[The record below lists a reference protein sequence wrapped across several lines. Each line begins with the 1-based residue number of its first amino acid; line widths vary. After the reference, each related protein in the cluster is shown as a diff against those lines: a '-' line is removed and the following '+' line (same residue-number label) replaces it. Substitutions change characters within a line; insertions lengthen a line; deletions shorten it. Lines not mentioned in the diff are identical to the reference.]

1 MLAGLLSGGVAPVHA
16 DVAETNERDLVEN
29 ANATGINLAYATSRQ
44 QFYFALQIS
53 HNLLAY

>member
-1 MLAGLLSGGVAPVHA
+1 MLAGLLSGGVARVHA
-16 DVAETNERDLVEN
+16 DAAETNESELVEN
-29 ANATGINLAYATSRQ
+29 ANATGINLAYATSHE